1 MDIRWSY
8 FGVTDA
14 FLESKAAWL
23 QEERDLHQQIAHF
36 FRLAGKLVSLSRDD
50 YELASLAF
58 FQAIIGLERALRG
71 HFAAD
76 ETDKFAELLGRAV
89 AEEIVTDAAFSDVR
103 PLSDELLKQIA
114 EKVLPDATFSIE
126 VPLPDRLLRK
136 VKDEVPTH
144 SLALAILVPKL
155 RNQFMHGTY
164 LLSPEYLHLTFQMRE
179 IADALKTKGTRPA
192 KH

>member
-23 QEERDLHQQIAHF
+23 KEERDLHDQSLHF
-36 FRLAGKLVSLSRDD
+36 FQLAGELVSLSRND

-58 FQAIIGLERALRG
+58 FQAIIGLERALRL

-76 ETDKFAELLGRAV
+76 ERDKFAELLGRAV
-89 AEEIVTDAAFSDVR
+89 ADEIVTDAVFSDVR
-103 PLSDELLKQIA
+103 PIPKE
-114 EKVLPDATFSIE
+114 
-126 VPLPDRLLRK
+126 LRK
-136 VKDEVPTH
+136 HLKGTAPTH
-144 SLALAILVPKL
+144 SQALAILVPKL

-164 LLSPEYLHLTFQMRE
+164 LLSPEYLHLTFQVRE
-179 IADALKTKGTRPA
+179 IADALKTKGTRLA
-192 KH
+192 EH

>member
-14 FLESKAAWL
+14 LLESKAAWL
-23 QEERDLHQQIAHF
+23 KEEHDLHDQSLHF
-36 FRLAGKLVSLSRDD
+36 FQLAGKLVSLSRDD

-58 FQAIIGLERALRG
+58 FQAIIGLERALRL
-71 HFAAD
+71 HFAAV

-89 AEEIVTDAAFSDVR
+89 AEEIVTDAVFSDVR
-103 PLSDELLKQIA
+103 PLSDEFLKQIA

-144 SLALAILVPKL
+144 SLALSILVPKL

-164 LLSPEYLHLTFQMRE
+164 LLSPEYLHLTLQMRE
-179 IADALKTKGTRPA
+179 IADALKTKSTRPA
-192 KH
+192 EH